1 MCSMILTSVSKSGIS
16 LDGYT
21 YSQAIIYSGTPKGD
35 TPKTYKEVGGFIA
48 KELRSNYSSGCVT
61 IYKAKDGTLRYS
73 VYHDGCFYPYY
84 GKIELVK

>member
-48 KELRSNYSSGCVT
+48 KEYAV
-61 IYKAKDGTLRYS
+61 IIP
-73 VYHDGCFYPYY
+73 V
-84 GKIELVK
+84 VV